1 MATAL
6 LAWVFGLRHAVDA
19 DHIAAIDNVVR
30 KLMQAGDAP
39 RSVGLYFA
47 LGHSTIVV
55 VATMLLA
62 LGVVSLGGDS
72 LLREIGGFI
81 GTSVS
86 ALFLLVI
93 AAINLVIF
101 AGLWRTFRAARE
113 QGIHDAEGLDALL
126 ANRGLLAR
134 LLGPMFRL
142 VTKPWHMYPLGFLF
156 GLGFDTA
163 TEIGLLSISAS
174 EAARGASLADVLVF
188 PALFASGMAL
198 VDTADFA
205 LMVSAYRWAF
215 VDPLRKL
222 WYNLTITGASV
233 AVALLIGG
241 IEALGLIAD
250 RLGLSGGVW
259 ALVDA
264 LNDSLAN
271 VGFAVIALFA
281 IAWLVSV
288 VLYRRMFADDRVAR
302 KSARDAP
309 MPPRRSEPGR
319 RCGALT
325 AFSAFVLARRWR
337 RRLRAERRPLA
348 RVAAGPG
355 HRRRG
360 STSQEAGRAAT
371 RRQTGPA
378 PTAASLSSDACRRRR
393 RASPPAPRARRAW
406 QARSPSPARRST
418 RAPSPGRA
426 RRSKP
431 CRG

>member
-1 MATAL
+1 MERAVRRTLRAVEPGVALLFGGLIAANVAAWVFAFALFGDRPTAMATAL

-30 KLMQAGDAP
+30 KLMQTGGAP

-47 LGHSTIVV
+47 LGHSTVVV

-72 LLREIGGFI
+72 LLKEIGGFI

-86 ALFLLVI
+86 ALFLLAV

-113 QGIHDAEGLDALL
+113 QGVHDAAQLEALL
-126 ANRGLLAR
+126 ANRGVLAR
-134 LLGPMFRL
+134 LLGPMFRM

-174 EAARGASLADVLVF
+174 EAARGTSLAAILVF

-198 VDTADFA
+198 VDTADSV

-233 AVALLIGG
+233 AVALFIGG
-241 IEALGLIAD
+241 IEALGLIGD
-250 RLGLSGGVW
+250 RLGLSGGMW
-259 ALVDA
+259 TLIEG
-264 LNDSLAN
+264 LNESLAN

-281 IAWLVSV
+281 MAWFVSV
-288 VLYRRMFADDRVAR
+288 VLYRRMLAD
-302 KSARDAP
+302 
-309 MPPRRSEPGR
+309 
-319 RCGALT
+319 
-325 AFSAFVLARRWR
+325 
-337 RRLRAERRPLA
+337 
-348 RVAAGPG
+348 
-355 HRRRG
+355 
-360 STSQEAGRAAT
+360 
-371 RRQTGPA
+371 
-378 PTAASLSSDACRRRR
+378 R
-393 RASPPAPRARRAW
+393 RAGTKALECADATE
-406 QARSPSPARRST
+406 AA
-418 RAPSPGRA
+418 
-426 RRSKP
+426 
-431 CRG
+431 

>member
-1 MATAL
+1 MERAVRRSLRAVEPGVALLFGGLIAANVAAWVFAFALFGDRPTVMATAL

-30 KLMQAGDAP
+30 KLMQTGGSP

-47 LGHSTIVV
+47 LGHSTVVV
-55 VATMLLA
+55 VATILLA

-72 LLREIGGFI
+72 LLEEIGGFI

-86 ALFLLVI
+86 ALFLLAV

-113 QGIHDAEGLDALL
+113 QGVHDAAQLEALL
-126 ANRGLLAR
+126 ANRGVLAR
-134 LLGPMFRL
+134 LLGPMFRM

-174 EAARGASLADVLVF
+174 EAARGTSLAAILVF

-198 VDTADFA
+198 VDTADSA
-205 LMVSAYRWAF
+205 LMVSAYRWAY

-241 IEALGLIAD
+241 IEALGLISE
-250 RLGLSGGVW
+250 RLGLSGGMW
-259 ALVDA
+259 TLIEG
-264 LNDSLAN
+264 LNESLAN

-288 VLYRRMFADDRVAR
+288 VLYRRMLADGSRPAGT
-302 KSARDAP
+302 KALECADAT
-309 MPPRRSEPGR
+309 E
-319 RCGALT
+319 
-325 AFSAFVLARRWR
+325 
-337 RRLRAERRPLA
+337 
-348 RVAAGPG
+348 AA
-355 HRRRG
+355 
-360 STSQEAGRAAT
+360 
-371 RRQTGPA
+371 
-378 PTAASLSSDACRRRR
+378 
-393 RASPPAPRARRAW
+393 
-406 QARSPSPARRST
+406 
-418 RAPSPGRA
+418 
-426 RRSKP
+426 
-431 CRG
+431 

>member
-1 MATAL
+1 MERAADGMMSKLSLRAVEPGLVLLFGGLIAANIAAWIWAFAAFGDRPTVMATAL

-30 KLMQAGDAP
+30 KLMQAGGAP

-47 LGHSTIVV
+47 LGHSTVV
-55 VATMLLA
+55 LVATMLLA

-93 AAINLVIF
+93 AAINLAIF
-101 AGLWRTFRAARE
+101 VSLWRTFRIARE
-113 QGIHDAEGLDALL
+113 QGVHDAEGLEALL
-126 ANRGLLAR
+126 ESRGVLAR

-142 VTKPWHMYPLGFLF
+142 VTKPRHMYPLGFLF

-163 TEIGLLSISAS
+163 TEIGLLSISAG
-174 EAARGASLADVLVF
+174 EAARGASFADILVF
-188 PALFASGMAL
+188 PALFAAGMAL
-198 VDTADFA
+198 VDTADSA

-259 ALVDA
+259 TLVDH
-264 LNDSLAN
+264 LNESLAN
-271 VGFAVIALFA
+271 VGFAVIALFVV
-281 IAWLVSV
+281 AWLVSV
-288 VLYRRMFADDRVAR
+288 MLYRRVFAGDR
-302 KSARDAP
+302 
-309 MPPRRSEPGR
+309 
-319 RCGALT
+319 
-325 AFSAFVLARRWR
+325 
-337 RRLRAERRPLA
+337 
-348 RVAAGPG
+348 
-355 HRRRG
+355 H
-360 STSQEAGRAAT
+360 RAAPRVLECGDAT
-371 RRQTGPA
+371 E
-378 PTAASLSSDACRRRR
+378 AA
-393 RASPPAPRARRAW
+393 
-406 QARSPSPARRST
+406 
-418 RAPSPGRA
+418 
-426 RRSKP
+426 
-431 CRG
+431 

>member
-1 MATAL
+1 VVQSGGVARRAFGPGVLFGGLIAANIAAWAFAFAMFGDRPAVMATAL

-30 KLMQAGDAP
+30 KLMQAGDTP

-47 LGHSTIVV
+47 LGHSTVV
-55 VATMLLA
+55 LAATTLLA
-62 LGVVSLGGDS
+62 LGVVSLGGDG
-72 LLREIGGFI
+72 LLKEIGALI

-93 AAINLVIF
+93 AAINLAIF
-101 AGLWRTFRAARE
+101 VGLWRILREVRE
-113 QGIHDAEGLDALL
+113 QGIHDAAQLEALL
-126 ANRGLLAR
+126 AARGVLAR

-142 VTKPWHMYPLGFLF
+142 VTKPWHMLPLGFLF

-163 TEIGLLSISAS
+163 TEIGLLSISAT
-174 EAARGASLADVLVF
+174 EAARGASLVDVMVF

-198 VDTADFA
+198 VDTADSA

-250 RLGLSGGVW
+250 RLGRTGGVW
-259 ALVDA
+259 ALVDG
-264 LNDSLAN
+264 LNESLAN

-288 VLYRRMFADDRVAR
+288 LLYRRMFA
-302 KSARDAP
+302 
-309 MPPRRSEPGR
+309 G
-319 RCGALT
+319 
-325 AFSAFVLARRWR
+325 
-337 RRLRAERRPLA
+337 
-348 RVAAGPG
+348 
-355 HRRRG
+355 
-360 STSQEAGRAAT
+360 
-371 RRQTGPA
+371 
-378 PTAASLSSDACRRRR
+378 AASRANVLRGADATE
-393 RASPPAPRARRAW
+393 AA
-406 QARSPSPARRST
+406 
-418 RAPSPGRA
+418 
-426 RRSKP
+426 
-431 CRG
+431 